1 MDLNNMQY
9 TNNHPSRNRDRKM
22 NIYLAGPMRG
32 YEDFNFPAFDKAA
45 TELRAQGH
53 TVFSPA
59 DNDRDKGYAGRPVE
73 EIIRDCIY
81 DDLTYIIRHAD
92 AVALLPGWEASKGVA
107 AEVATAKFLDLEI
120 IELAA

>member
-1 MDLNNMQY
+1 
-9 TNNHPSRNRDRKM
+9 M

-32 YEDFNFPAFDKAA
+32 YDRLNFPAFDRAA
-45 TELRAQGH
+45 AELRAQGH

-59 DNDRDKGYAGRPVE
+59 DNDREKGYDTMTGQD
-73 EIIRDCIY
+73 IRRACIF
-81 DDLTYIIRHAD
+81 DDLEYIIKSAD